1 MRSPITLAVI
11 LAACTA
17 NAQAP
22 EVGAQLAPENKL
34 RVGAYPGSPLSMVR
48 DKSGEIH
55 GISIDLG
62 KELARRLGVTFEQVT
77 YSRIAEIL
85 DAMKRGEVDFTISN
99 ATASRALD
107 VDFSEP
113 LLSLE
118 LGFLVPARSPIRD
131 VDDIDKPGVRVG
143 VTKGSTSERTL
154 PKQLK
159 NASVVPALNLG
170 EAMQMLSTQQLDAFA
185 TNKSILFE
193 MSDQMSGAQ
202 VLDGNWGVEY
212 IAIAIPK
219 GRGVAHEY
227 MRSFVK
233 DVQHS
238 GYLAQAI
245 GWAGLR
251 GTIGLK

>member
-1 MRSPITLAVI
+1 MRSSIALAVI
-11 LAACTA
+11 FAACTA

-22 EVGAQLAPENKL
+22 EVRAQLAPENKL
-34 RVGAYPGSPLSMVR
+34 RVGAYLGSPLSMVR
-48 DKSGEIH
+48 DKSGEMH
-55 GISIDLG
+55 GISVDLG

-107 VDFSEP
+107 VDFIEP

-118 LGFLVPARSPIRD
+118 LGFLVAARSPIRSI
-131 VDDIDKPGVRVG
+131 DDIDKSGVRVG

-154 PKQLK
+154 PNHLK
-159 NASVVPALNLG
+159 NASVIPAPNVS
-170 EAMQMLSTQQLDAFA
+170 EAIRMLSAQQLDAFA

-193 MSDQMSGAQ
+193 MSDQMSVAQ
-202 VLDGNWGVEY
+202 VLDGNWGVEHV
-212 IAIAIPK
+212 AIAIPK
-219 GRGVAHEY
+219 SRGLAHEY

-233 DVQHS
+233 DVQHN

-251 GTIGLK
+251 GSIGSK